1 MLTRPLPERVDHR
14 KLVND
19 GAILQGAIPLLRF
32 TRLLQ
37 SLEGDSGY
45 LTVSLEFRK
54 GRKHKSMVIGE
65 AKGDL
70 SLVCQTCLAPV
81 TYLVDVKVQLSL
93 VKSESELC
101 ELELREDGLVV
112 ESALVP
118 LVDFYEDELI
128 VNLPMIP
135 RHEEGKCH
143 ATLHFVNEFADERI
157 AENVGESPGDGPGNG
172 KARPFAELSEMRS
185 KARKSRH

>member
-19 GAILQGAIPLLRF
+19 GAILQGTIPLHRF

-37 SLEGDSGY
+37 SLEGDSGD
-45 LTVSLEFRK
+45 LRVSLEFRK
-54 GRKHKSMVIGE
+54 GRAHKSIVIGK
-65 AKGDL
+65 AKGEL
-70 SLVCQTCLAPV
+70 RLVCQTCLAAV
-81 TYLVDVKVQLSL
+81 TYLVDVKVRLSL

-101 ELELREDGLVV
+101 ELELREDGLVI
-112 ESALVP
+112 ESSLVP

-128 VNLPMIP
+128 VNLPMVP
-135 RHEEGKCH
+135 RHEEGKCQ
-143 ATLHFVNEFADERI
+143 ATLNFVNEFADERI
-157 AENVGESPGDGPGNG
+157 TENDGASPCDGPDND

-185 KARKSRH
+185 KAKKSRH